1 MSTLF
6 YKAKVKYGLH
16 APLLLLRLLRLVKEG
31 VCAEVTRASIGSKS
45 SQLQCRLRLEGICGI
60 CSCVTK

>member
-6 YKAKVKYGLH
+6 SKAKVKH
-16 APLLLLRLLRLVKEG
+16 APLLLRLLRLVKEG